1 MAENQDDFNFDALD
15 AIFDSDLDGLLDAP
29 EKPKPVTSLDRLQR
43 AFSEVVEFYREYDR
57 EPSSTTR
64 DIAERKLGAR
74 LDGIRL
80 DEDKKSKLLEL
91 DEFGLLAEAEAP
103 ESLDDVLDSDDF
115 DLLGDDS
122 GVLDLSD
129 LPVSEYETREFE
141 AARRDKCVDFELFE
155 PLFKQQHAKL
165 ATGELALAKFKGLS
179 TVKEGRYF
187 VLGGLMLYV
196 AEVGESQWVQSG
208 QRERSKERL
217 RIIFENGTESAMYRQ
232 SLSIRLHEQNGQ
244 ALVRTKIGS
253 EDFFEEDK
261 VTGHI
266 YVLRSESKDPVVR
279 GIPNLHKIGFSR
291 GEVRKRISNAEKDP
305 TYLMAPVRI
314 MEDYKVYNVQPSKVE
329 LLIHRLFAPARLD
342 MTQIDGK
349 GKGYDPSEWFMV
361 PLSEIQKGI
370 ELIVS
375 GDVVY
380 YKYDRQLEKL
390 VPIVS

>member
-1 MAENQDDFNFDALD
+1 MSENKDDFNFDALD

-43 AFSEVVEFYREYDR
+43 AFSEVVEFYREHDR

-91 DEFGLLAEAEAP
+91 DEFGLLAEQEVP
-103 ESLDDVLDSDDF
+103 ESLNDVLDSDDF

-122 GVLDLSD
+122 GVLDLSS
-129 LPVSEYETREFE
+129 LPVAESETREFE
-141 AARRDKCVDFELFE
+141 AARRDKCVDFEQFE

-165 ATGELALAKFKGLS
+165 ATGELALAKFKGLN

-196 AEVGESQWVQSG
+196 AEVGETQTVHVG
-208 QRERSKERL
+208 NRDRTKERL
-217 RIIFENGTESAMYRQ
+217 RIIFENGTESKMYRQ

-244 ALVRTKIGS
+244 ALVRTKIGPD
-253 EDFFEEDK
+253 DFFEDDK

-266 YVLRSESKDPVVR
+266 
-279 GIPNLHKIGFSR
+279 
-291 GEVRKRISNAEKDP
+291 
-305 TYLMAPVRI
+305 
-314 MEDYKVYNVQPSKVE
+314 
-329 LLIHRLFAPARLD
+329 
-342 MTQIDGK
+342 
-349 GKGYDPSEWFMV
+349 
-361 PLSEIQKGI
+361 
-370 ELIVS
+370 
-375 GDVVY
+375 
-380 YKYDRQLEKL
+380 
-390 VPIVS
+390 

>member
-1 MAENQDDFNFDALD
+1 MAENQDDFNFGALD

-29 EKPKPVTSLDRLQR
+29 EKPKPITSLDRLQR

-196 AEVGESQWVQSG
+196 AEVGETQTVHVGNSD
-208 QRERSKERL
+208 RTKERL
-217 RIIFENGTESAMYRQ
+217 RVIFENGTESAMYRQ
-232 SLSIRLHEQNGQ
+232 SLSIRLHEQSGQ
-244 ALVRTKIGS
+244 ALVRASIDT
-253 EDFFEEDK
+253 EDIFEEDK
-261 VTGHI
+261 ETGHI
-266 YVLRSESKDPVVR
+266 YVLSSESEDPAVK
-279 GIPNLHKIGFSR
+279 GIPNLYKIGFSR
-291 GEVRKRISNAEKDP
+291 DEVKKRIANAEKDP
-305 TYLMAPVRI
+305 TYLMAPVKV
-314 MEDYKVYNVQPSKVE
+314 MDDYKIYNAQPSKVE
-329 LLIHRLFAPARLD
+329 ALIHKLFAPARLNLSQVD
-342 MTQIDGK
+342 AAGK
-349 GKGYDPSEWFMV
+349 NYDPSEWFMV
-361 PLSEIQKGI
+361 PLDEIQKGI

-375 GDVVY
+375 GDVIHY
-380 YKYDRQLEKL
+380 HYDRQQEKL
-390 VPIVS
+390 VPLTE

>member
-1 MAENQDDFNFDALD
+1 MCENKDDFNFDALD

-29 EKPKPVTSLDRLQR
+29 ERPKPVTSLDRLQR
-43 AFSEVVEFYREYDR
+43 AFSEVVEFYREHNR

-91 DEFGLLAEAEAP
+91 DEFGLLAEQEVP
-103 ESLDDVLDSDDF
+103 ESINDVLDSDDF

-122 GVLDLSD
+122 GVLDLSS
-129 LPVSEYETREFE
+129 LPVAESETREFE
-141 AARRDKCVDFELFE
+141 AARRDKCLDFEQFE

-165 ATGELALAKFKGLS
+165 ATGELALAKFKGLN

-196 AEVGESQWVQSG
+196 AEVGETQTVNLG
-208 QRERSKERL
+208 NRDRTKERL
-217 RIIFENGTESAMYRQ
+217 RIIFENGTESKMYRQ

-244 ALVRTKIGS
+244 ALVRTKIGPD
-253 EDFFEEDK
+253 DFFEEDK

-266 YVLRSESKDPVVR
+266 YVLRSESNDPVVR

-291 GEVRKRISNAEKDP
+291 GEVKKRISNAEKDP
-305 TYLMAPVRI
+305 TYLMAPVSI
-314 MEDYKVYNVQPSKVE
+314 VDDYKVYNVQPSKIE
-329 LLIHRLFAPARLD
+329 SLIHRLFAPVRLD

-349 GKGYDPSEWFMV
+349 GRNYDPSEWFMV
-361 PLSEIQKGI
+361 PINEIRKGI

-375 GDVVY
+375 GDVIY
-380 YKYDRQLEKL
+380 YKYDRQLAKL
-390 VPIVS
+390 VPVDS